1 MRVKI
6 LVGLVGPQYSL
17 GPGDE
22 YDFEDA
28 EASRLIEGGYATP
41 VIERA
46 VSAAAPERRTKGK
59 SE

>member
-1 MRVKI
+1 MKI
-6 LVGLVGPQYSL
+6 KLLVGLSGPLFNL

-28 EASRLIEGGYATP
+28 EAVRLVEAGYATP

-46 VSAAAPERRTKGK
+46 VVEPALERRTKGK
-59 SE
+59 A